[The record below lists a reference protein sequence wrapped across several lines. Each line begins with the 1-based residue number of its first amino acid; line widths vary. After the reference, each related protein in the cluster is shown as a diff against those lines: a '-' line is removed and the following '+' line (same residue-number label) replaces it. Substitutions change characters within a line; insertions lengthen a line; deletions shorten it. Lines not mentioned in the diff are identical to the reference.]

1 MLDEPQRL
9 VRVCAAF
16 KFRTTSKSLFKHLAS
31 EDPLMFASSKKLTA
45 LAVGVAIVAGSS
57 IAPGISEAQTR
68 DKVTM
73 GLFIASSAM
82 PYFIARE
89 RGYFA
94 AENLEV
100 EGIPLANHPLIV
112 QGLVKGDLDT
122 ASNLLS
128 VEGANIN
135 AIRPNTLHYFS
146 INCQNEKYQVESYVV
161 PPDSKIT
168 KLSELKGK
176 RIFSAPGPGNLFV
189 AKGVLKAVGLDE
201 KDYSMQEQQMNVHMG
216 AIKGG
221 QFDAGYT
228 LEPVTSMMVSQ
239 GLARRL
245 EVGLI
250 AKYMLGRNDA
260 CAVLAGGVMSAKF
273 LKERPQVAERL
284 ARAWAKALNDGNNDP
299 KARDLLSAH
308 MNVSPSITATVPLSY
323 YNMVKDL
330 KPAEIA
336 DFQNLVDQATAYG
349 LVKSKIDVRSFLKTF

>member
-1 MLDEPQRL
+1 
-9 VRVCAAF
+9 
-16 KFRTTSKSLFKHLAS
+16 
-31 EDPLMFASSKKLTA
+31 MFASSRKLTA
-45 LAVGVAIVAGSS
+45 LAIGLAITAGSS
-57 IAPGISEAQTR
+57 LAPRAADAQTR

-100 EGIPLANHPLIV
+100 EGIPLANHQLIV
-112 QGLVKGDLDT
+112 QGLVKGDLET

-128 VEGANIN
+128 VEGVNIN
-135 AIRPNTLHYFS
+135 AIRPNTLQYFS

-168 KLSELKGK
+168 KLEELKGK

-201 KDYSMQEQQMNVHMG
+201 KDYSMQEQQMSVHIG

-228 LEPVTSMMVSQ
+228 LEPITSMMVAQ

-245 EVGLI
+245 DVGLI
-250 AKYMLGRNDA
+250 AKYMLGRKDA

-299 KARDLLSAH
+299 KARDLLASH
-308 MNVSPSITATVPLSY
+308 MNVSPTISATVPLSY

-330 KPAEIA
+330 KPSEIA
-336 DFQNLVDQATAYG
+336 DLQNLVDQATAYG
-349 LVKSKIDVRSFLKTF
+349 LVKTKVDVRPMLKTF

>member
-1 MLDEPQRL
+1 
-9 VRVCAAF
+9 
-16 KFRTTSKSLFKHLAS
+16 
-31 EDPLMFASSKKLTA
+31 MFASSRKLTA
-45 LAVGVAIVAGSS
+45 LALGLAIAAGSS
-57 IAPGISEAQTR
+57 LAPRDAEAQAR

-100 EGIPLANHPLIV
+100 EGVPLANHALIV
-112 QGLVKGDLDT
+112 QGLVKGDLET

-128 VEGANIN
+128 LEGVNIN
-135 AIRPNTLHYFS
+135 AIRPNTLQYFS
-146 INCQNEKYQVESYVV
+146 INCQNEKYQVESFVV

-168 KLSELKGK
+168 QLSELKGK

-189 AKGVLKAVGLDE
+189 ARGVLKAIGLDE
-201 KDYSMQEQQMNVHMG
+201 KDYSMQEQQMSVHVG

-245 EVGLI
+245 DVGLI

-260 CAVLAGGVMSAKF
+260 CAVLAGGVMSVKF

-308 MNVSPSITATVPLSY
+308 MNVSPAITATVPLSY

-336 DFQNLVDQATAYG
+336 DLQNLVDQAVAVG
-349 LVKSKIDVRSFLKTF
+349 LVKTKVDVRTMLKTF

>member
-1 MLDEPQRL
+1 
-9 VRVCAAF
+9 
-16 KFRTTSKSLFKHLAS
+16 
-31 EDPLMFASSKKLTA
+31 
-45 LAVGVAIVAGSS
+45 
-57 IAPGISEAQTR
+57 
-68 DKVTM
+68 
-73 GLFIASSAM
+73 LFIASSAM

-299 KARDLLSAH
+299 KARDLLASH
-308 MNVSPSITATVPLSY
+308 MNVSPTISATVPLSY

>member
-1 MLDEPQRL
+1 
-9 VRVCAAF
+9 
-16 KFRTTSKSLFKHLAS
+16 
-31 EDPLMFASSKKLTA
+31 MFAPSKKLTA
-45 LAVGVAIVAGSS
+45 LAVGLAIVAGSS
-57 IAPGISEAQTR
+57 IVPSAAEAQTR

-189 AKGVLKAVGLDE
+189 AKGVLKAAGLDE

-245 EVGLI
+245 ETGLI

-299 KARDLLSAH
+299 KARDLLASH
-308 MNVSPSITATVPLSY
+308 MNVSPTISATVPLSY

-330 KPAEIA
+330 KPSEIA

-349 LVKSKIDVRSFLKTF
+349 LVKSKIDVRTILKTF

>member
-1 MLDEPQRL
+1 
-9 VRVCAAF
+9 
-16 KFRTTSKSLFKHLAS
+16 
-31 EDPLMFASSKKLTA
+31 MFASSRKLTA
-45 LAVGVAIVAGSS
+45 LAIGLAITAGSS
-57 IAPGISEAQTR
+57 LAPRAADAQSR

-128 VEGANIN
+128 LEGVNIN
-135 AIRPNTLHYFS
+135 AIRPNTLQYFS

-161 PPDSKIT
+161 PPDSKVT
-168 KLSELKGK
+168 KLAELKGK

-201 KDYSMQEQQMNVHMG
+201 KDYSMQEQQMAVHMG

-228 LEPVTSMMVSQ
+228 LEPITSMMVSQ

-260 CAVLAGGVMSAKF
+260 CAVLAGGVMSVKF

-284 ARAWAKALNDGNNDP
+284 ARAWAKALHDGNNDP
-299 KARDLLSAH
+299 KARDLLASH
-308 MNVSPSITATVPLSY
+308 MNVSPSISATVPLSY

-330 KPAEIA
+330 KPSEIA
-336 DFQNLVDQATAYG
+336 DLQNLVDQATAYG
-349 LVKSKIDVRSFLKTF
+349 LVKTKVDVRPMLKTF

>member
-1 MLDEPQRL
+1 
-9 VRVCAAF
+9 
-16 KFRTTSKSLFKHLAS
+16 
-31 EDPLMFASSKKLTA
+31 MFATPRKLTA
-45 LAVGVAIVAGSS
+45 LALGLAIAAGSAM
-57 IAPGISEAQTR
+57 APGAAEAQTR

-128 VEGANIN
+128 LEGVNIN
-135 AIRPNTLHYFS
+135 AIRPGTLQYFS

-161 PPDSKIT
+161 PANSPIT
-168 KLSELKGK
+168 KMSELKGK
-176 RIFSAPGPGNLFV
+176 RVFSAPGPGNLFV

-201 KDYSMQEQQMNVHMG
+201 KDYSMQEQQMSVHMG

-228 LEPVTSMMVSQ
+228 LEPITSMMVSQ

-245 EVGLI
+245 DTGLI
-250 AKYMLGRNDA
+250 AKYMLGRPDA
-260 CAVLAGGVMSAKF
+260 CAVLAGGVMSTKF
-273 LKERPQVAERL
+273 MKERPQVAERL

-299 KARDLLSAH
+299 KARDLLASH
-308 MNVSPSITATVPLSY
+308 MNVSPTISATVPLSY

-330 KPAEIA
+330 KPTEIA
-336 DFQNLVDQATAYG
+336 DLQNLVDQAVAYG
-349 LVKSKIDVRSFLKTF
+349 LVKTKVDVRTMLKTF

>member
-1 MLDEPQRL
+1 
-9 VRVCAAF
+9 
-16 KFRTTSKSLFKHLAS
+16 
-31 EDPLMFASSKKLTA
+31 MFAPSKKLTA
-45 LAVGVAIVAGSS
+45 LAVGLAIVAGSS
-57 IAPGISEAQTR
+57 IVPSAAEAQTR

-128 VEGANIN
+128 LEGVNIN
-135 AIRPNTLHYFS
+135 AIRPNTLQYFS

-201 KDYSMQEQQMNVHMG
+201 KDYSMQEQQMSVHMG

-260 CAVLAGGVMSAKF
+260 CAVLAGGVMSTKF
-273 LKERPQVAERL
+273 LKERPQVAERF
-284 ARAWAKALNDGNNDP
+284 ARAWAKALNDGNKDP
-299 KARDLLSAH
+299 KARDLLASH
-308 MNVSPSITATVPLSY
+308 MNVSPSISATVPLSY

-330 KPAEIA
+330 KPTEIA
-336 DFQNLVDQATAYG
+336 DFQKLVDQATAYG
-349 LVKSKIDVRSFLKTF
+349 LVKSKIDVRTILKTF

>member
-1 MLDEPQRL
+1 
-9 VRVCAAF
+9 
-16 KFRTTSKSLFKHLAS
+16 
-31 EDPLMFASSKKLTA
+31 MFASSKKLTA

>member
-1 MLDEPQRL
+1 
-9 VRVCAAF
+9 
-16 KFRTTSKSLFKHLAS
+16 
-31 EDPLMFASSKKLTA
+31 MFAPSKKLTA
-45 LAVGVAIVAGSS
+45 LAVGLAIVAGSS
-57 IAPGISEAQTR
+57 IVPSAAEAQTR

-189 AKGVLKAVGLDE
+189 AKGVLKAAGLDE

-245 EVGLI
+245 ETGLI

-299 KARDLLSAH
+299 KARDLLASH
-308 MNVSPSITATVPLSY
+308 MNVSPTISATVPLSY

-349 LVKSKIDVRSFLKTF
+349 LVKSKIDVRTILKTF

>member
-1 MLDEPQRL
+1 M
-9 VRVCAAF
+9 
-16 KFRTTSKSLFKHLAS
+16 
-31 EDPLMFASSKKLTA
+31 TA
-45 LAVGVAIVAGSS
+45 LSRKFTAFALGLSFAIGSTLL
-57 IAPGISEAQTR
+57 PGAAEAQTR

-73 GLFIASSAM
+73 GLFISSSAM

-112 QGLVKGDLDT
+112 QGLVKGDLET

-128 VEGANIN
+128 LEGVNIN
-135 AIRPNTLHYFS
+135 AIRPGTLQYFS

-161 PPDSKIT
+161 PVNSPIN

-189 AKGVLKAVGLDE
+189 AKGVLKAIGLEE
-201 KDYSMQEQQMNVHMG
+201 KDYSMQEQQISVHIG

-228 LEPVTSMMVSQ
+228 VEPVTSMMVDQ
-239 GLARRL
+239 GVARRL
-245 EVGLI
+245 ETGLI

-260 CAVLAGGVMSAKF
+260 CAVLAGGVMSGKF

-284 ARAWAKALNDGNNDP
+284 ARAWARALKDGNSDP
-299 KARDLLSAH
+299 SARALLASH
-308 MNVSPSITATVPLSY
+308 MNVSPSISSTVPLSY

-330 KPAEIA
+330 KPAEID
-336 DFQNLVDQATAYG
+336 DFQKLVDQAVAYG
-349 LVKSKIDVRSFLKTF
+349 LIKSKIDVRTALKTF

>member
-1 MLDEPQRL
+1 
-9 VRVCAAF
+9 
-16 KFRTTSKSLFKHLAS
+16 
-31 EDPLMFASSKKLTA
+31 MFASSRKITA
-45 LAVGVAIVAGSS
+45 LAIGLAITAGSS
-57 IAPGISEAQTR
+57 LAPRAADAQTR

-94 AENLEV
+94 AENLDV

-128 VEGANIN
+128 LEGVNIN
-135 AIRPNTLHYFS
+135 AIRPNTLQYFS

-161 PPDSKIT
+161 PPDSKVNS
-168 KLSELKGK
+168 LAELKGK

-201 KDYSMQEQQMNVHMG
+201 KDYSMQEQQMAVHMG

-228 LEPVTSMMVSQ
+228 LEPITSMMVSQ

-245 EVGLI
+245 DVGLI
-250 AKYMLGRNDA
+250 AKYMLGRKDA
-260 CAVLAGGVMSAKF
+260 CAVLAGGVMSVKF

-299 KARDLLSAH
+299 KARDLLASH
-308 MNVSPSITATVPLSY
+308 MNVSPSISATVPLSY

-330 KPAEIA
+330 KPSEIA
-336 DFQNLVDQATAYG
+336 DLQNLVDQATAYG
-349 LVKSKIDVRSFLKTF
+349 LVKTKVDVRPMLKTF